1 MVFGLASLTSWNCP
15 TSINDRLVAASETKE
30 TSLFTVYLGC
40 ILASRLLQPTSY
52 HYISITG
59 FGMKCP
65 YVWGLLFLFACFQ
78 WPPAAHGRLRS
89 SSCLAADSAFL
100 WYDPIGSALYT
111 VHLAFCDTQKS
122 IWYMINVRFSC
133 PKSQNHHP
141 LTSQLTSCHL
151 CQSNKTPAG
160 PVTAKPQENPYDSV
174 ELVLTFPVTPATA
187 SKFSALAESRQKLPV
202 WVKGWG
208 CCGGRL
214 HERWH
219 QNPTQFQMDTQ
230 SRCHEGTEI
239 GMSFL

>member
-1 MVFGLASLTSWNCP
+1 MVSVDKPKSTMVGLFVDLSTVHSLNLHNSWYTIAWVDYNLTKDQVVSVTMIFLEFVDWMMVFGLASLTSWNCS

-30 TSLFTVYLGC
+30 PSLLAVYLGC

-65 YVWGLLFLFACFQ
+65 YVWGLLFLFARFQ

-89 SSCLAADSAFL
+89 SRCLAADSAFL

-111 VHLAFCDTQKS
+111 VHLAFCHTQKP

-151 CQSNKTPAG
+151 
-160 PVTAKPQENPYDSV
+160 
-174 ELVLTFPVTPATA
+174 
-187 SKFSALAESRQKLPV
+187 
-202 WVKGWG
+202 
-208 CCGGRL
+208 
-214 HERWH
+214 
-219 QNPTQFQMDTQ
+219 
-230 SRCHEGTEI
+230 
-239 GMSFL
+239 